1 MDVHSTKMLQ
11 QLLAEKLWMFR
22 YAIVKAE
29 WSEPN
34 RLSRY
39 MADMIQTKQLISRL
53 ITTQNQMNRMKPLA
67 QILTILWCCQSLFV
81 LQNSI
86 FGGCF
91 WLGGATGG
99 ACWVPLSLL
108 GARFKIFV
116 CSLGFATSHFDD
128 MSFVTL

>member
-99 ACWVPLSLL
+99 LAGCHSHCWEPDSKSLFAALACN
-108 GARFKIFV
+108 K
-116 CSLGFATSHFDD
+116 
-128 MSFVTL
+128 SF